1 MSAAVLREDR
11 GPNLSR
17 LRVPGTVVPTLCP
30 RRTVEDLE
38 RVMLGMEQ
46 AECPVAHHFG
56 PGVYVREVR
65 MKAGTFAVG
74 HHQNG
79 EHLNVFIAGKVLM
92 FLEDGTTKVLAAPMT
107 FVGKPGRKVGLIL
120 EDVIWQ
126 NVYATE
132 ERDVEKLEARF
143 ISKSTTWTADQAARL
158 ALAREEAPRLDYRA
172 VLDEF
177 GISHE
182 TALAVSRN
190 QADLVEIP
198 LSTVQVAP
206 SPIDGRGLFATSA
219 FAPGDVIA
227 PARVDGKRT
236 QAGRYTNH
244 APTPNARMVARG
256 ADVDLVA
263 TAPITGCRGGQLGD
277 EITIDYREALRL
289 SGLEPK
295 CQQ

>member
-1 MSAAVLREDR
+1 M
-11 GPNLSR
+11 NLSL
-17 LRVPGTVVPTLCP
+17 LRMPGTVVPTMRP

-38 RVMLGMEQ
+38 RVMLDMEQ
-46 AECPVAHHFG
+46 AECPVIHHFG

-65 MKAGTFAVG
+65 MKAGTFAIG
-74 HHQNG
+74 HHQNF

-92 FLEDGTTKVLAAPMT
+92 YLEDGSTRILQAPMT

-126 NVYATE
+126 NVYPTD

-143 ISKSTTWTADQAARL
+143 ITRSGAWTQDQMRRIEQARASMPRADY
-158 ALAREEAPRLDYRA
+158 DA
-172 VLDEF
+172 VLAEF

-190 QADLVEIP
+190 ADDLVELP
-198 LSTVQVAP
+198 LSSVQVAP
-206 SPIDGRGLFATSA
+206 SPIDGRGLFATSG
-219 FAPGDVIA
+219 FQPGDLIL

-244 APTPNARMVARG
+244 SPTPNARMAQRTNG
-256 ADVDLVA
+256 DVDLVA
-263 TAPITGCRGGQLGD
+263 VTPICGCRGGQLGD

-289 SGLEPK
+289 SGLEPV

>member
-1 MSAAVLREDR
+1 MSYQLA
-11 GPNLSR
+11 N
-17 LRVPGTVVPTLCP
+17 TVVPRLVPRP

-46 AECPVAHHFG
+46 AECPVIHHFG

-65 MKAGTFAVG
+65 MKAGTFAIG
-74 HHQNG
+74 HHQNF

-92 FLEDGTTKVLAAPMT
+92 YLEDGSTRILQAPMT

-126 NVYATE
+126 NVYSTD
-132 ERDVEKLEARF
+132 ERDVEKLEARL
-143 ISKSTTWTADQAARL
+143 ITKSATWTAAERVRL
-158 ALAREEAPRLDYRA
+158 ALAPRQALRLDYHA

-182 TALAVSRN
+182 TALAVSTN
-190 QADLVEIP
+190 SDDLVELP

-206 SPIDGRGLFATSA
+206 SPIDGRGLFATSG
-219 FAPGDVIA
+219 FQPGDVILA
-227 PARVDGKRT
+227 ARIDGKRT
-236 QAGRYTNH
+236 QAGRFTNH
-244 APTPNARMVARG
+244 SFAPNARMVRRG
-256 ADVDLVA
+256 DDIDLVA
-263 TAPITGCRGGQLGD
+263 IAPICGCRGGQLGD

-289 SGLEPK
+289 SGLEPV

>member
-1 MSAAVLREDR
+1 MSAESGLR
-11 GPNLSR
+11 LSL
-17 LRVPGTVVPTLCP
+17 LRMPGTVVPTLRP

-38 RVMLGMEQ
+38 RVMLGMDQ
-46 AECPVAHHFG
+46 VECPVTHHFG
-56 PGVYVREVR
+56 PGTYVREVH

-74 HHQNG
+74 HHQNF

-126 NVYATE
+126 NVYATD

-143 ISKSTTWTADQAARL
+143 ITKSATWTADQAARL
-158 ALAREEAPRLDYRA
+158 ALAREEAPRMDYRA

-177 GISHE
+177 GISQE
-182 TALAVSRN
+182 TALAVSCN
-190 QADLVEIP
+190 EADLVELP

-206 SPIDGRGLFATSA
+206 SPINGRGLFATTA
-219 FAPGDVIA
+219 FAAGDTIL

-244 APTPNARMVARG
+244 SPTPNARMVPRG

-263 TAPITGCRGGQLGD
+263 TAPIAGCRGGQLGD
-277 EITIDYREALRL
+277 EITIDYRDALRL

>member
-1 MSAAVLREDR
+1 MIAADRALSSSARNASFQL
-11 GPNLSR
+11 PN
-17 LRVPGTVVPTLCP
+17 TVVPRMVP
-30 RRTVEDLE
+30 KRTVEDLE
-38 RVMLGMEQ
+38 RVMLDMEQ
-46 AECPVAHHFG
+46 AECPVTHHFG

-79 EHLNVFIAGKVLM
+79 EHLNVFISGKVLM
-92 FLEDGTTKVLAAPMT
+92 FREDGTTQVLTAPMT

-126 NVYATE
+126 NVYATD

-143 ISKSTTWTADQAARL
+143 ITKSDTWTADQAQRL
-158 ALAREEAPRLDYRA
+158 ALARVEIPRVDYAA
-172 VLDEF
+172 VLSEF
-177 GISHE
+177 GIPHE

-190 QADLVEIP
+190 EADLVEIP
-198 LSTVQVAP
+198 LTTVQVAP

-227 PARVDGKRT
+227 PARVGGKRT

-244 APTPNARMVARG
+244 SPAPNARMVARG
-256 ADVDLVA
+256 AGVDLVA
-263 TAPITGCRGGQLGD
+263 IAPIAGCRGGQLGD

>member
-1 MSAAVLREDR
+1 MNLAGLRL
-11 GPNLSR
+11 PN
-17 LRVPGTVVPTLCP
+17 TVVPRLVERP

-46 AECPVAHHFG
+46 AECPVIHHFA

-65 MKAGTFAVG
+65 MKAGTFAIG
-74 HHQNG
+74 HHQNF

-92 FLEDGTTKVLAAPMT
+92 YLEDGSTRILEAPMT

-126 NVYATE
+126 NVYATD
-132 ERDVEKLEARF
+132 ERDVEKLEAQF
-143 ISKSTTWTADQAARL
+143 ITKSATWTAAERARL
-158 ALAREEAPRLDYRA
+158 ARAPRDALRLDYRA

-182 TALAVSRN
+182 TALAVSTN
-190 QADLVEIP
+190 PDDLVELP
-198 LSTVQVAP
+198 LNMVQVAP
-206 SPIDGRGLFATSA
+206 SPIDGSGLFATSG
-219 FAPGDVIA
+219 FQPGDVIL
-227 PARVDGKRT
+227 PARINGKRT
-236 QAGRYTNH
+236 QAGRFTNH
-244 APTPNARMVARG
+244 SFVPNARMVRRG
-256 ADVDLVA
+256 DDIDLVA
-263 TAPITGCRGGQLGD
+263 IAPICGCRGGQLGD

-289 SGLEPK
+289 SGLEPV